1 MTINE
6 RIIYNDN
13 RFYNINNNWF
23 PSVTSILKQLNE
35 DGITKWKNRIGKE
48 NADIIIKKSTERGT
62 KIHLFCELYLKNNY
76 NMPSEINIIDND
88 IDYFKNT
95 FISYL
100 NKITN
105 IKLLEGTLY
114 SNKYKYAGTVDC
126 IGEYDNELYIIDF
139 KTSEKPKLI
148 NYITSYFLQATAYSI
163 AYEEITGIK
172 IDNILI
178 IIGVNSTMETQI
190 FKENVNNNCKIY
202 NLSLKDTFIKLLEN
216 FNQINSY
223 PD

>member
-139 KTSEKPKLI
+139 KTSEKPKLL